1 MKHLATLFLLTF
13 SFACK
18 SPSTATTSDD
28 TNKRGSLV
36 TVSSALEKEGCPWIL
51 RMESEAGIQL
61 FEPVALEEAYRKDGL
76 RLRIEYRTSRQA
88 SHCPNTTPVVIEWA
102 SIDE

>member
-1 MKHLATLFLLTF
+1 MKHLATLFLLTL
-13 SFACK
+13 SIACK
-18 SPSTATTSDD
+18 SPSTAANSDTS
-28 TNKRGSLV
+28 NKRGTLV

-51 RMESEAGIQL
+51 RMDSEAGVQL

-76 RLRIEYRTSRQA
+76 RLRIEYRPSRQA
-88 SHCPNTTPVVIEWA
+88 SHCPNTTPVVIDWA

>member
-1 MKHLATLFLLTF
+1 MKHLATLFLLTL
-13 SFACK
+13 SIACK
-18 SPSTATTSDD
+18 SPSTAANSDTS
-28 TNKRGSLV
+28 NKRGTLV

-51 RMESEAGIQL
+51 RMESDAGVQL

-88 SHCPNTTPVVIEWA
+88 SHCPNTTPVVIDWA

>member
-1 MKHLATLFLLTF
+1 MKHLATLFLLTL
-13 SFACK
+13 SIACK
-18 SPSTATTSDD
+18 SPSTAANSDTS
-28 TNKRGSLV
+28 NKRGTLV

-51 RMESEAGIQL
+51 RMESEAGVQL

-76 RLRIEYRTSRQA
+76 RLRIEYRPSRQA
-88 SHCPNTTPVVIEWA
+88 SHCPNTTPVVIDWA

>member
-1 MKHLATLFLLTF
+1 MKHLATLFLLTL
-13 SFACK
+13 SIACK
-18 SPSTATTSDD
+18 SPSTAANSDTS
-28 TNKRGSLV
+28 NKRGTLV

-51 RMESEAGIQL
+51 RMESEAGVQL

-88 SHCPNTTPVVIEWA
+88 SHCPNSTPVVIDWA

>member
-1 MKHLATLFLLTF
+1 MKHLATLFLLTLTI
-13 SFACK
+13 ACK
-18 SPSTATTSDD
+18 SPSTAANSD
-28 TNKRGSLV
+28 TANKRGTLV

-51 RMESEAGIQL
+51 RMESEAGVQL

-76 RLRIEYRTSRQA
+76 RLRIEYRPSRQA
-88 SHCPNTTPVVIEWA
+88 SHCPNTTPVVIDWA